1 MGLLIDA
8 KGSGLQLNLAL
19 QSVKQCDSDAVLL
32 ASSPPVT
39 FEIGSE
45 EGLPGLSYWQP
56 IRVAT
61 PSHPTTVT
69 IVFVPLLAVRVK

>member
-32 ASSPPVT
+32 ASSLPVT

-45 EGLPGLSYWQP
+45 EGLPG
-56 IRVAT
+56 
-61 PSHPTTVT
+61 
-69 IVFVPLLAVRVK
+69 